1 MTERSVLRVEDA
13 TVDALM
19 GQYPNTMAVFNAFGV
34 DGCCGAHRTVRDAA
48 AEDGV
53 DVAALVA
60 GLRQAIE
67 AGEAR

>member
-1 MTERSVLRVEDA
+1 
-13 TVDALM
+13 
-19 GQYPNTMAVFNAFGV
+19 MAVFNAFGV

>member
-1 MTERSVLRVEDA
+1 VQVEDT
-13 TVDALM
+13 TVDALIV
-19 GQYPNTMAVFNAFGV
+19 QYPTTMAVFNAFGV

-60 GLRQAIE
+60 GLRQAIDTAE
-67 AGEAR
+67 AQ

>member
-1 MTERSVLRVEDA
+1 MTEPSVQVEDT
-13 TVDALM
+13 TVDALIV
-19 GQYPNTMAVFNAFGV
+19 QYPTTMAVFNAFGV

-60 GLRQAIE
+60 GLRQAIDTAE
-67 AGEAR
+67 AQ